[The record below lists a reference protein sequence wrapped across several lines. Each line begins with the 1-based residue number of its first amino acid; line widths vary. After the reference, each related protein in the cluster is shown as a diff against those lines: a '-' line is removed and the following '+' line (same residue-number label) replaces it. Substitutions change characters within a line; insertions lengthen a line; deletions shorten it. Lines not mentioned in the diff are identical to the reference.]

1 MATVHG
7 CLPIFAAARSIG
19 LSLCFAILLLLGID
33 TSFLNAATPP
43 KLAPVFW
50 KQRVFFIPY
59 QINQPESTRSQISK
73 VQLLVSQDG
82 VTGWRTLQEAAPNVR
97 GFGYHA
103 PADGEYWF
111 ALRHLD
117 QQGQPWP
124 SALSHPNSK
133 SFQSTRAAIQPLMRI
148 TIDTNQPKLDVSGT
162 LGESGKIEVRYESRD
177 SNLRPESL
185 VVEARAAGGNWSRVQ
200 LGPPD
205 VSQPGHLVGRA
216 TWVFPHTSKS
226 IEIRASIADQAGHQT
241 QSATEL
247 AVAGPMLQ
255 MPSTPVTKEPAS
267 VATVD
272 PFQTVSKPP
281 ARDWPANNR
290 LPSPQSSLPVADSN
304 LPRVSKRPPQP
315 SADSPP
321 LRNPY
326 TVAQNPKGQGRVPAQ
341 LIGGS
346 GLSEMND
353 AAGSLEVSGSL
364 GYKNPP
370 AAAEDNGWAA
380 PPLPSSGAGL
390 GDRMVN
396 SLAFD
401 IEYDLQSVGPWGV
414 AKVELWGTHDDGQ
427 TWQSYTVDS
436 DNRSPV
442 RVSVPNEGV
451 YGFRIL
457 VDGANGSG
465 ATPPRSGDK
474 PELIVAVD
482 LQAPRAEL
490 LSTELG
496 QGNLADHLQLRWAV
510 EDRNL
515 ESRPIGLLYSTNPH
529 GPWSTIATGLENTG
543 SYTWR
548 MQRHMP
554 NQFYVRLEARDMA
567 GNLTTDQTSTPI
579 SLSRPQPTGRLRSVR
594 PIGY

>member
-7 CLPIFAAARSIG
+7 CLPKFAAARSFG
-19 LSLCFAILLLLGID
+19 FSLCFAVLILLGID
-33 TSFLNAATPP
+33 TSCLDAATPP
-43 KLAPVFW
+43 ELAPVFW

-59 QINQPESTRSQISK
+59 QINQPESTRNQIAK

-82 VTGWRTLQEAAPNVR
+82 ITGWRTLQEAAPNVR

-103 PADGEYWF
+103 PEDGEYWF

-124 SALSHPNSK
+124 NA
-133 SFQSTRAAIQPLMRI
+133 TIQPLMRI
-148 TIDTNQPKLDVSGT
+148 TIDTLQPKLDVSGT
-162 LGESGKIEVRYESRD
+162 LGESGTIEVRYESRD

-185 VVEARAAGGNWSRVQ
+185 VLEARAAGGTWSRVQ

-205 VSQPGHLVGRA
+205 VSQPDHLVGQA
-216 TWVFPHTSKS
+216 TWVFPHTSKT

-247 AVAGPMLQ
+247 AVDGPLLQ
-255 MPSTPVTKEPAS
+255 LPSAPATKEP
-267 VATVD
+267 VGLATVD

-281 ARDWPANNR
+281 AREWPANNR
-290 LPSPQSSLPVADSN
+290 LPTPQRSLS
-304 LPRVSKRPPQP
+304 
-315 SADSPP
+315 SADLNRAGVSNPPRHTPSGSPP

-326 TVAQNPKGQGRVPAQ
+326 TVAQNPSGQGRVSAQ

-346 GLSEMND
+346 GLNEMDD
-353 AAGSLEVSGSL
+353 AVGSL
-364 GYKNPP
+364 GASGTRRDKYQSV
-370 AAAEDNGWAA
+370 AGSESGWAA
-380 PPLPSSGAGL
+380 PPLPTSGNGL

-427 TWQSYTVDS
+427 TWQSYRVDS

-442 RVSVPNEGV
+442 RVSVPDEGV

-457 VDGANGSG
+457 VDGANGVG

-496 QGNLADHLQLRWAV
+496 QGNLADHLQLRWVV

-515 ESRPIGLLYSTNPH
+515 ESRPIGLFYSTNPH
-529 GPWSTIATGLENTG
+529 GPWSPIASGLENTG

-567 GNLTTDQTSTPI
+567 GNLATHQSANPI
-579 SLSRPQPTGRLRSVR
+579 LLSRPQPTGRLRSVR

>member
-1 MATVHG
+1 MASVHG
-7 CLPIFAAARSIG
+7 CLPSFAAVRSLE
-19 LSLCFAILLLLGID
+19 LSLGLVVFLVLGID
-33 TSFLNAATPP
+33 TSYLNAAAPP
-43 KLAPVFW
+43 ELAPVFW

-59 QINQPESTRSQISK
+59 QINQRESTGSQIAK

-103 PADGEYWF
+103 PQDGDYWF

-124 SALSHPNSK
+124 N
-133 SFQSTRAAIQPLMRI
+133 AAIQPLMHI
-148 TIDTNQPKLDVSGT
+148 TVDTLQPKLDVSGT
-162 LGESGKIEVRYESRD
+162 LGESGTIEVHYESRD

-185 VVEARAAGGNWSRVQ
+185 VVEARAAGGSWSRVR
-200 LGPPD
+200 LGPPE
-205 VSQPGHLVGRA
+205 VSQPDHLAGTA
-216 TWVFPHTSKS
+216 TWVFPHTAKN
-226 IEIRASIADQAGHQT
+226 IEIRASISDQAAHQV
-241 QSATEL
+241 QSTTVV
-247 AVAGPMLQ
+247 AVDGPVLQ
-255 MPSTPVTKEPAS
+255 LPSAPAMKEPAGL
-267 VATVD
+267 ATVD
-272 PFQTVSKPP
+272 PFQSVSKPP
-281 ARDWPANNR
+281 AREWPANNR
-290 LPSPQSSLPVADSN
+290 LPSPQASNSSP
-304 LPRVSKRPPQP
+304 PRISKQPPQQF
-315 SADSPP
+315 AGTPP

-326 TVAQNPKGQGRVPAQ
+326 TMAQNPSGQGRLSAQ

-346 GLSEMND
+346 GLSKLND
-353 AAGSLEVSGSL
+353 AAGSLAVSGTLGVSRSL
-364 GYKNPP
+364 GSNNQNS
-370 AAAEDNGWAA
+370 AGDASGWAA
-380 PPLPSSGAGL
+380 PPLPSSRSGL

-414 AKVELWGTHDDGQ
+414 AKVELWGTHDEGK

-442 RVSVPNEGV
+442 RVSVPDEGV

-457 VDGANGSG
+457 VDGANGVG

-482 LQAPRAEL
+482 LQTPRAEL

-515 ESRPIGLLYSTNPH
+515 EPRPIGLFYSTNPH
-529 GPWSTIATGLENTG
+529 GPWSTIASGLENTG

-567 GNLTTDQTSTPI
+567 GNLATDQTSTPI